1 MSLRDVTFVVE
12 DGSLGNSGSTGTGVH
27 VKIGASPV
35 ETTVPI
41 LITGSMKPEQMKEK
55 LGLSPL
61 ADACIDSVENGASRI
76 YCVPVRPETA
86 GTNGEVAHSG
96 TGGGTVSVSGTP
108 NNAYDIILK
117 ITEDGRPI
125 RQPSAAPSMADTAT
139 KRRRPSRSAG
149 RRSLPVPESP
159 LHLRKNSRQG
169 IPTGFQPRPRP

>member
-61 ADACIDSVENGASRI
+61 ADACIDRNHAEGK
-76 YCVPVRPETA
+76 A
-86 GTNGEVAHSG
+86 GQYPGH
-96 TGGGTVSVSGTP
+96 
-108 NNAYDIILK
+108 LH
-117 ITEDGRPI
+117 
-125 RQPSAAPSMADTAT
+125 
-139 KRRRPSRSAG
+139 KRTHGPGSQF
-149 RRSLPVPESP
+149 PD
-159 LHLRKNSRQG
+159 
-169 IPTGFQPRPRP
+169 

>member
-76 YCVPVRPETA
+76 YCVPVRPETV
-86 GTNGEVAHSG
+86 GTNG
-96 TGGGTVSVSGTP
+96 
-108 NNAYDIILK
+108 
-117 ITEDGRPI
+117 
-125 RQPSAAPSMADTAT
+125 Q
-139 KRRRPSRSAG
+139 
-149 RRSLPVPESP
+149 
-159 LHLRKNSRQG
+159 
-169 IPTGFQPRPRP
+169 

>member
-61 ADACIDSVENGASRI
+61 ADACIASVENGASRI
-76 YCVPVRPETA
+76 YCVPVRPETV
-86 GTNGEVAHSG
+86 GTNGEVTHSG
-96 TGGGTVSVSGTP
+96 TGEGTVSVSGTP

-117 ITEDGRPI
+117 ITEDGPLNT
-125 RQPSAAPSMADTAT
+125 AAFCCSVNGGGNHTV
-139 KRRRPSRSAG
+139 RRKEGAYRDRNHPYVCG
-149 RRSLPVPESP
+149 R
-159 LHLRKNSRQG
+159 
-169 IPTGFQPRPRP
+169 I